1 MSPLIWLGLCISL
14 LCKLILCIAR
24 EEKKS
29 SVYAHTCYKFTIN
42 YMIALSVLYVAQT
55 ISEEKLPKQ
64 LIYGYSEHLLCN
76 CTCQNSLSHI
86 HSPPSWLFSFAG
98 EQPRANEREQR
109 NGIQKNSWRDMPWR
123 LLESKL
129 DHFAPFLKNAWSW
142 SNWRTKVFFF
152 CTCKMNSEKTLTG
165 NFGVEHQENP

>member
-1 MSPLIWLGLCISL
+1 MLHPRVTSSWMNKLANPMVEGIYPHSYDWVLCISL

-24 EEKKS
+24 EDKKS

-86 HSPPSWLFSFAG
+86 HSPPPWLFSFAG

-109 NGIQKNSWRDMPWR
+109 NRIQKNS
-123 LLESKL
+123 
-129 DHFAPFLKNAWSW
+129 
-142 SNWRTKVFFF
+142 
-152 CTCKMNSEKTLTG
+152 
-165 NFGVEHQENP
+165 